1 MANQGV
7 KAKPTW
13 IKIGNMTIRRR
24 NFVGWI
30 EQDSKIRIL
39 MEIGDCS
46 WTENIPKDQALD
58 DIKRLQTQNH
68 L

>member
-1 MANQGV
+1 MANQSV

-24 NFVGWI
+24 SFVGWI
-30 EQDSKIRIL
+30 ERESDIRIL

-46 WTENIPKDQALD
+46 WTEDLPKEKALE